1 MYYIYFYI
9 YIYSIY
15 DRFNVYI
22 NKADVFSVDISD
34 IKFLIFNINENE
46 DENLIKNQFREIKRF
61 IINNIPNTVEE
72 NLVDKYHICADKL
85 YIFDIHFICKYLKNI
100 YIVND

>member
-46 DENLIKNQFREIKRF
+46 DENLIKN
-61 IINNIPNTVEE
+61 
-72 NLVDKYHICADKL
+72 
-85 YIFDIHFICKYLKNI
+85 
-100 YIVND
+100 